1 MAIPCQ
7 GFTVSWGSL
16 PLAEVQ
22 TLDINRDRGL
32 PVGRVTTWTPS
43 FGTIEI
49 AGFSTANLPESEYG
63 QRKRLKFEGRTATS
77 GPVIQWFDRDCIFE
91 NARIQAIANDAVR
104 FAFTFRI
111 QDTVGAPTHP

>member
-7 GFTVSWGSL
+7 GFTVSWGG
-16 PLAEVQ
+16 LALEEVQ

-32 PVGRVTTWTPS
+32 PIGRTVTWTPN

-63 QRKRLKFEGRTATS
+63 RRKKLVFEGRTATS
-77 GPVIQWFDRDCIFE
+77 GTVVKWLERDCIFE

-111 QDTVGAPTHP
+111 QDTVDAPTNP